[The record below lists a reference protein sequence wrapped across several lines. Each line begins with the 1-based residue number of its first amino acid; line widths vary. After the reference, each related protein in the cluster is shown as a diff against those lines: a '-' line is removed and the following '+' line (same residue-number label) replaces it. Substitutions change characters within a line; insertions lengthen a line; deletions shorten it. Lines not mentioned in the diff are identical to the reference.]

1 MDKVMAM
8 ALKRPFLIAMMS
20 RDEVLLRGLIWVV
33 VGLASTM
40 VVLVTMTIKLAENE
54 LLENKS
60 FLKQ

>member
-1 MDKVMAM
+1 MAM